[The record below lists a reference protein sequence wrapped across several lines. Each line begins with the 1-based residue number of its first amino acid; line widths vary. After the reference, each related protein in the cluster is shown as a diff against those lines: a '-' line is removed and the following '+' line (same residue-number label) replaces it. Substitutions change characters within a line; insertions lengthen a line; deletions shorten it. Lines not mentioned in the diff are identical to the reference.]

1 MGILTPRKP
10 LTFRHFLTLLIMG
23 DNKPAVL
30 AQTNSHQQ
38 PNKAEDTH
46 SHKEGTYV
54 EGDGK
59 E

>member
-1 MGILTPRKP
+1 
-10 LTFRHFLTLLIMG
+10 MG

-59 E
+59 EWE